1 MKPIRVLFICH
12 GNICRSPMAEY
23 LMAELVRKAGLSDRV
38 TVASA
43 AVSDEEEGNDM
54 NYPARLELEKRGI
67 PAPRR
72 AARRMTAADGEN
84 YDLLIGMDRG
94 NLSAMERIA
103 PKAKEKMSMLLSHCG
118 ERSSV
123 ADPWYTH
130 NYDEAYRDIE
140 RGCLGLMK
148 EIEGELL

>member
-1 MKPIRVLFICH
+1 MLSILFICH

-23 LMAELVRKAGLSDRV
+23 LMAELVRRAGLSECV
-38 TVASA
+38 SVASA

-54 NYPARLELEKRGI
+54 NYPARLELSKRGI

-72 AARRMTAADGEN
+72 SARQLTAADGER

-94 NLSAMERIA
+94 NLARMERLA
-103 PKAKEKMSMLLSHCG
+103 PAAVGKMSLLLSHCG
-118 ERSSV
+118 ENSSV

-140 RGCLGLMK
+140 RGCLGLLN
-148 EIEGELL
+148 EIKGELL